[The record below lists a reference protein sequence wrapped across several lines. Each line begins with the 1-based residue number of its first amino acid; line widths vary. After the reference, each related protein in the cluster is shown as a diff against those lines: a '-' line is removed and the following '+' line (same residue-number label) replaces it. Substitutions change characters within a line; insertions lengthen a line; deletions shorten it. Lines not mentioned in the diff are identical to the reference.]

1 MENYKCAFSGAL
13 IGKQYGCQ
21 YALEVTRR
29 EGPSIACTSA
39 DMQHKCAELMHE
51 LKAAALPH
59 FGHEDDLT
67 QMPHS
72 VLMKIQSGGLA
83 GLQKHLHVRRQQHLQ
98 GATSVAAVENIE
110 QLVIDAEQR
119 YGELSAIPFTDFMQD
134 IIDFKLRRR
143 R

>member
-1 MENYKCAFSGAL
+1 MGNFKCAFSGAL

-29 EGPSIACTSA
+29 EGPSIACTS
-39 DMQHKCAELMHE
+39 DSMHQKCAVLLAEM
-51 LKAAALPH
+51 KAAALPH
-59 FGHEDDLT
+59 FGYEDDLT

-83 GLQKHLHVRRQQHLQ
+83 GLQKHLQ
-98 GATSVAAVENIE
+98 GTTSLAAVENIE
-110 QLVIDAEQR
+110 QLVIEAEKR
-119 YGELSAIPFTDFMQD
+119 YADLSAVPFSKFTQD
-134 IIDFKLRRR
+134 IVDFKLRRR

>member
-29 EGPSIACTSA
+29 EGPSIACTSEK
-39 DMQHKCAELMHE
+39 MQQKCAVLLDK
-51 LKAAALPH
+51 LKTAALSH
-59 FGHEDDLT
+59 FGYEDDLT

-83 GLQKHLHVRRQQHLQ
+83 GLQKHLQ
-98 GATSVAAVENIE
+98 GASSVEAVENIE
-110 QLVIDAEQR
+110 QLVNDAEKR
-119 YGELSAIPFTDFMQD
+119 FGDLSAIPFSDFVRD
-134 IIDFKLRRR
+134 IVEFKLRRR

>member
-13 IGKQYGCQ
+13 IGKQYNCQ

-39 DMQHKCAELMHE
+39 TMHQKCAMLME
-51 LKAAALPH
+51 DLKAAALPQ

-83 GLQKHLHVRRQQHLQ
+83 GLQKHLQ
-98 GATSVAAVENIE
+98 GASSVTVVDNIA
-110 QLVIDAEQR
+110 QLVTDAEQR
-119 YGELSAIPFTDFMQD
+119 FGRLSAIPYGDFVQD
-134 IIDFKLRRR
+134 IVEFKLRRR

>member
-21 YALEVTRR
+21 CALEVTRR

-39 DMQHKCAELMHE
+39 DMHLQCAGLLDQ

-59 FGHEDDLT
+59 FGFEDDLT

-72 VLMKIQSGGLA
+72 TMMKIQSGGLA
-83 GLQKHLHVRRQQHLQ
+83 ALQKHLDGTFDLPN
-98 GATSVAAVENIE
+98 VANVA
-110 QLVIDAEQR
+110 QLVITAEQR
-119 YGELSAIPFTDFMQD
+119 YGGLSEIPYAELVQD
-134 IIDFKLRRR
+134 IVEYKLRRR

>member
-1 MENYKCAFSGAL
+1 MENDKCAFSGAL
-13 IGKQYGCQ
+13 MGKQYGCQ

-29 EGPSIACTSA
+29 EGPSIACSSEK
-39 DMQHKCAELMHE
+39 MQMKCAILMDE

-59 FGHEDDLT
+59 FGYEDDLT

-83 GLQKHLHVRRQQHLQ
+83 GLQKHLQD
-98 GATSVAAVENIE
+98 ATNMKAVENIE
-110 QLVIDAEQR
+110 QLVIDAEKR
-119 YGELSAIPFTDFMQD
+119 YGELSAVPFSKFVQD
-134 IIDFKLRRR
+134 IVDFKLRRR

>member
-39 DMQHKCAELMHE
+39 NLHEQCALLMVE
-51 LKAAALPH
+51 LKAAAIPH
-59 FGHEDDLT
+59 FGFEDDLT

-72 VLMKIQSGGLA
+72 VIMKIQSGGLA
-83 GLQKHLHVRRQQHLQ
+83 ALQKCMHKAPSLEP
-98 GATSVAAVENIE
+98 VENIAS
-110 QLVIDAEQR
+110 LVIDAAQR
-119 YGELSAIPFTDFMQD
+119 YDGFSAIPYSELVTD
-134 IIDFKLRRR
+134 IIGFKLRRR

>member
-39 DMQHKCAELMHE
+39 QMHE
-51 LKAAALPH
+51 QCAVLVDELKTAALPQ
-59 FGHEDDLT
+59 FGYEDDLT

-72 VLMKIQSGGLA
+72 VMMKIQSGGLA
-83 GLQKHLHVRRQQHLQ
+83 ALQKHLH
-98 GATSVAAVENIE
+98 SAADLTVVENVA
-110 QLVIDAEQR
+110 QLVEDANDHYHGIR
-119 YGELSAIPFTDFMQD
+119 AIPCNQLVQD
-134 IIDFKLRRR
+134 IVDFKLRRR

>member
-39 DMQHKCAELMHE
+39 NLHEQCALLMVE
-51 LKAAALPH
+51 LKAAAIPH
-59 FGHEDDLT
+59 FGFEDDLT

-72 VLMKIQSGGLA
+72 VIMKIQSGGLA
-83 GLQKHLHVRRQQHLQ
+83 ALRSFMTLWGGCGARWARVYYIVFMHPWRHVRSGRVSRN
-98 GATSVAAVENIE
+98 TV
-110 QLVIDAEQR
+110 
-119 YGELSAIPFTDFMQD
+119 
-134 IIDFKLRRR
+134 
-143 R
+143 